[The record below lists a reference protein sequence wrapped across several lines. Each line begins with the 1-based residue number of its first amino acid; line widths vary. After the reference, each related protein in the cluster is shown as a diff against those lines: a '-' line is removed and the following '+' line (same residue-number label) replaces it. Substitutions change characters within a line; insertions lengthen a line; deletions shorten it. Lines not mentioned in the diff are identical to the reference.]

1 MKVFIT
7 GSTGTVG
14 GGVLQRCLSHPQI
27 TSVVALTRR
36 PLEVKNPKL
45 NNIIHKDFLTYD
57 DEVMAQLKGAE
68 ACIWYPPYHPLHII
82 ESNS

>member
-14 GGVLQRCLSHPQI
+14 GGVLQRCLGHPQI

-36 PLEVKNPKL
+36 PLDIKDPKL
-45 NNIIHKDFLTYD
+45 NNIIHKDFHTYPPEIVD
-57 DEVMAQLKGAE
+57 QLKGAE
-68 ACIWYPPYHPLHII
+68 ACIWYTISLPQNQHRNNH
-82 ESNS
+82 

>member
-14 GGVLQRCLSHPQI
+14 GGVLQRCLGHPGI

-36 PLEVKNPKL
+36 PLEIKNPKL
-45 NNIIHKDFLTYD
+45 NNIIHKDFLNYD
-57 DEVMAQLKGAE
+57 DAVVEQLKGAQ
-68 ACIWYPPYHPLHII
+68 ACIWYARPA
-82 ESNS
+82 